1 MKVRVRRVS
10 AEDVPVAITTEFIKL
25 ESFLK
30 LANAVPSG
38 GMAKNFIQNGEVLE
52 LGEALGDVNE
62 EVVKRAQIRRTIEDH
77 LARQFELS
85 PRGEIIVDA
94 RGETSLPGIFAAG
107 DVTTVPYKQIVIAV
121 GEGAKASLSAFDHL
135 IRTSAPE

>member
-38 GMAKNFIQNGEVLE
+38 GMAKNFIQNGEVLVN
-52 LGEALGDVNE
+52 GEPCTMRGKKMVPGDE
-62 EVVKRAQIRRTIEDH
+62 AQV
-77 LARQFELS
+77 Q
-85 PRGEIIVDA
+85 
-94 RGETSLPGIFAAG
+94 G
-107 DVTTVPYKQIVIAV
+107 DPAV
-121 GEGAKASLSAFDHL
+121 YRVQAHEG
-135 IRTSAPE
+135 